1 MPRQQ
6 FTESY
11 LSQKRWITHGDKV
24 FGHPEYSSGY
34 TYSGTI
40 TAQCAAGDYD
50 KDNRGNT
57 EVEALTATK
66 KVIIY
71 VPQGWVSIEYRF
83 RFNGTAGDQH
93 VLQCFAS
100 AGKDYYD
107 RFATLTIDTGDMQ
120 HTAGAAG
127 TGIIFIDTIV
137 PSNERWLTTVTEL
150 TSTADDIG
158 RYTMNL
164 HGYDR
169 IWFVASTLDTA
180 NSGTTLY
187 IDFKQV

>member
-1 MPRQQ
+1 MDGEDRPVVPADG
-6 FTESY
+6 TA
-11 LSQKRWITHGDKV
+11 KA
-24 FGHPEYSSGY
+24 
-34 TYSGTI
+34 TYDGTI
-40 TAQCAAGDYD
+40 TTQCDAGDYD
-50 KDNRGNT
+50 KDNRGNA
-57 EVEALTATK
+57 EVEALAAAK

-71 VPQGWVSIEYRF
+71 LPVGIVSVEFRF

-93 VLQCFAS
+93 VLQCFAA
-100 AGKDYYD
+100 AGVDYYD

-137 PSNERWLTTVTEL
+137 PSVERWLTTQTEL

-158 RYTMNL
+158 RYTMNT

-187 IDFKQV
+187 IDWKQV

>member
-1 MPRQQ
+1 MKQQ
-6 FTESY
+6 LTESY
-11 LSQKRWITHGDKV
+11 LSHKRWIVDGDKV
-24 FGHPEYSSGY
+24 FGHPEYGNGY
-34 TYSGTI
+34 TYNGKI
-40 TAQCAAGDYD
+40 TTAAVAGDWN

-57 EVEALTATK
+57 EVEALADAK
-66 KVIIY
+66 KIIFY
-71 VPQGWVSIEYRF
+71 VPQGWVALEMRW

-93 VLQCFAS
+93 VLQCFAA

-127 TGIIFIDTIV
+127 TGIVFIDTVV
-137 PSNERWLTTVTEL
+137 PSVERWLTTQTEL

-164 HGYDR
+164 HGCDR
-169 IWFVASTLDTA
+169 IWAVASTLDTA

-187 IDFKQV
+187 VDFKQV

>member
-1 MPRQQ
+1 MRQQ
-6 FTESY
+6 LSESY
-11 LSQKRWITHGDKV
+11 LQHKRWITHGQQV
-24 FGHPEYSSGY
+24 NGHPEYGNGY
-34 TYSGTI
+34 VYNGTI
-40 TAQCAAGDYD
+40 TTQCDAGDYD

-57 EVEALTATK
+57 EVEALATAK
-66 KVIIY
+66 KVIFY
-71 VPQGWVSIEYRF
+71 VPQGWVAYEMRF

-137 PSNERWLTTVTEL
+137 PSVERWLTTQTEL

-169 IWFVASTLDTA
+169 IWIVASTLDTA

-187 IDFKQV
+187 VDFKQL